1 MGPHK
6 RSAGGV
12 PMSKVTIVGV
22 MPSYKILK
30 IFHIARFDER
40 MRAAEKKYNIRIL
53 ILWKL
58 YLIPS
63 F

>member
-12 PMSKVTIVGV
+12 PILKVTTVGV
-22 MPSYKILK
+22 IASYKILK
-30 IFHIARFDER
+30 ISHIARFDER
-40 MRAAEKKYNIRIL
+40 MRPTAKKYNIRIL